1 MRAGVVTRLIDVVLI
16 LLFGFIS
23 ISEIDRRSPVRLAET
38 KDIPITKVDKEQI
51 LVISVLDANNFLVE
65 KKDGIRFGNI
75 GSLCSY
81 IESQKVD
88 YARRDKEMKVRIRS
102 NWFLPAKHALDIA
115 IFCESIKVERGL
127 DVRVTSDK

>member
-1 MRAGVVTRLIDVVLI
+1 MRAGIVTRLIDVVLI

-38 KDIPITKVDKEQI
+38 KEIPITRVDKEQI
-51 LVISVLDANNFLVE
+51 LVVSVLDANNFLIE
-65 KKDGIRFGNI
+65 KNEGLRFNNI
-75 GSLCSY
+75 GTLCRY
-81 IESQKVD
+81 IESEKAD
-88 YARRDKEMKVRIRS
+88 YARRNKEMKVRIRS

-127 DVRVTSDK
+127 DVRVTSEK

>member
-23 ISEIDRRSPVRLAET
+23 ISEIDRRTPVRLAET
-38 KDIPITKVDKEQI
+38 KDIPITKVDKDQI
-51 LVISVLDANNFLVE
+51 LVVSVLDANNFLVE
-65 KKDGIRFGNI
+65 KKDGIRFGSI
-75 GSLCSY
+75 GSVCRY
-81 IESQKVD
+81 IEMEKAN
-88 YARRDKEMKVRIRS
+88 YARRNKEMKVRIRS

-127 DVRVTSDK
+127 DVRVTVEK